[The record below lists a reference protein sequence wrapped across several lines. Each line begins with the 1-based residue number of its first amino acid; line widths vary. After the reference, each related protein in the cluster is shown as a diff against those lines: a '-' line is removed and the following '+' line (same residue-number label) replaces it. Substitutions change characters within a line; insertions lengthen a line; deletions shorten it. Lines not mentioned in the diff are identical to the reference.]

1 MPGEMAESK
10 AYRNF
15 IDGEWVESRSAAVF
29 EDRSPADRSDLVGLF
44 QNSAAAD
51 AEHAIEAAAR
61 AFRHWRAVPAPKRAE
76 YVFRMG
82 EILVRR
88 KEDYAREM
96 AREMGKPLREARGDV
111 QEAIDVCYYMAGEGR
126 RLCGWTTPSE
136 LPNKACFTTRMP
148 VGPCGLITPWNFPM
162 AIPSWKLIPALVC
175 GDTVVIKPASDA
187 PLPAYQLVKLTQ
199 ECGIP
204 DGVVNFVTGGGP
216 TVGATFLRH
225 PGVALVSFTGSSE
238 TGRAVAIACAEE
250 FKRVSLEM
258 GGKNAMIVMDD
269 ARLDLAVDGAAWGAF
284 ATAGQR
290 CTATSRIIVHR
301 KVMDEFVARL
311 RERAENLKVGD
322 PLDDTVEMGPMV
334 NEAQL
339 TKTMEYVQIGR
350 DEGADLICGGDRLT
364 KAEYGRGWFF
374 PPTIFAGVAP
384 GMRIAREEIFGPV
397 LSILSADNMDDALS
411 IANDTLYGLSSSI
424 YTQDVNRAF
433 VAARDLETGITY
445 VNSSTIGAET
455 HLPFGGTRRT
465 GNGHREGAAQTALE
479 IFTEWKTIYVD
490 YSGRLQKAQ
499 IDTN

>member
-1 MPGEMAESK
+1 MAEPK

-15 IDGEWVESRSAAVF
+15 IDGEWVESEAAAVF
-29 EDRSPADRSDLVGLF
+29 EDRSPADRSEIIGLF
-44 QNSAAAD
+44 QDSVAAD
-51 AEHAIEAAAR
+51 VDRAAEAATR
-61 AFRHWRAVPAPKRAE
+61 AFLRWRGVPAPKRAE
-76 YVFRMG
+76 YIFRMG

-175 GDTVVIKPASDA
+175 GNTVVLKPASDA
-187 PLPAYQLVKLTQ
+187 PLPAYQLVKIAQ

-204 DGVVNFVTGGGP
+204 RGVVNYVTGGASA
-216 TVGATFLRH
+216 GATLLRH
-225 PGVALVSFTGSSE
+225 PGVALISFTGSSE

-269 ARLDLAVDGAAWGAF
+269 ARLDLAVDGAVWGAF

-290 CTATSRIIVHR
+290 CTATSRIIVHK
-301 KVMDEFVARL
+301 KVLAEFLARL
-311 RERAENLKVGD
+311 TERVESLKVGD
-322 PLDDTVEMGPMV
+322 PLDESVDIGPLV

-339 TKTMEYVQIGR
+339 KKTMEFVQIGR
-350 DEGADLICGGDRLT
+350 DEGADLRTGGVRLT
-364 KAEYGRGWFF
+364 KSEYGRGWFF
-374 PPTIFAGVAP
+374 PPTIFAGVVP
-384 GMRIAREEIFGPV
+384 EMRLAREEIFGPV
-397 LSILSADNMDDALS
+397 LSVLAADGLDDALK

-499 IDTN
+499 IDNN

>member
-1 MPGEMAESK
+1 MPREMAEPK

-29 EDRSPADRSDLVGLF
+29 EDRSPADRSDVLGLF
-44 QNSAAAD
+44 QDSTATDSERAV
-51 AEHAIEAAAR
+51 EAAAR
-61 AFRHWRAVPAPKRAE
+61 AFRRWRSVPAPKRAE
-76 YVFRMG
+76 YIFRMG

-88 KEDYAREM
+88 KEDYARDM

-175 GDTVVIKPASDA
+175 GNTVVLKPASDA
-187 PLPAYQLVKLTQ
+187 PLPAYQLVKLAQ

-204 DGVVNFVTGGGP
+204 RGVVNYVTGGGP
-216 TVGATFLRH
+216 TVGESLLRH

-250 FKRVSLEM
+250 YKRVSLEM

-269 ARLDLAVDGAAWGAF
+269 ARLDLAVDGAVWGAF

-290 CTATSRIIVHR
+290 CTATSRIIVHT
-301 KVMDEFVARL
+301 KVMDDFVSRL

-322 PLDDTVEMGPMV
+322 PLDDTVDLGPMV

-339 TKTMEYVQIGR
+339 KKTMEYVQVGR
-350 DEGADLICGGDRLT
+350 DEGADLICGGVRLT

-374 PPTIFAGVAP
+374 PPTIFTGVAP
-384 GMRIAREEIFGPV
+384 EMRIAREEIFGPV
-397 LSILSADNMDDALS
+397 LSILAADNLEEALRV
-411 IANDTLYGLSSSI
+411 ANDTLYGLSSSI

-433 VAARDLETGITY
+433 LAARDLETGITY

-479 IFTEWKTIYVD
+479 VFTEWKTIYVD